1 LIQYYEETP
10 HFPTWETIDYYFYES
25 VDEHGRFVFRNRFDR
40 NSNAK
45 KDQVAGCYTMK
56 RGEKEARYQLRLNN
70 KFYRE
75 VGKLLWILHNKKCW
89 PSDENGK
96 ALLIDHIDGNPEN
109 NFIWNLR
116 PVTPQQNMYNSKIP
130 STNTSGYKGVSWHKD
145 TKKWRSKIQHN
156 NKFIHIGCYTD
167 LHEAAEAYNVKAKE
181 LFGEYA
187 RLNVILKEEKGE

>member
-1 LIQYYEETP
+1 MIKYYEENP

-40 NSNAK
+40 TSGAK
-45 KDQVAGCYTMK
+45 KDQIAGCYIMTN
-56 RGEKEARYQLRLNN
+56 GLRYQLRLNN

-116 PVTPQQNMYNSKIP
+116 PVTPQQNSCNSRIQ
-130 STNTSGYKGVSWHKD
+130 SNNTSGYKGVSWNK
-145 TKKWRSKIQHN
+145 TAKKWRSSIRHN
-156 NKFIHIGCYTD
+156 NKNIHIGYYTD

-181 LFGEYA
+181 LHGEYA
-187 RLNVILKEEKGE
+187 RLNDILKEEKGE